1 MIIISSSY
9 YLLGGPILNSVI
21 WIGLRLQVWTEILD
35 DQAEFTTDQ
44 SQKVSKYPNIQSMK
58 WLLQLFSPNTFFFTQ
73 PIIHMTNSLINPR
86 N

>member
-1 MIIISSSY
+1 MIIISSPY

-44 SQKVSKYPNIQSMK
+44 SQKVSKYPIHEVAS
-58 WLLQLFSPNTFFFTQ
+58 SIIFTQ
-73 PIIHMTNSLINPR
+73 HFFLHSANSLISPR

>member
-44 SQKVSKYPNIQSMK
+44 SQKVSKYPIQSK
-58 WLLQLFSPNTFFFTQ
+58 YPIHDVASSLIFTQ
-73 PIIHMTNSLINPR
+73 HFFLHSANNPHDQLAD
-86 N
+86 